1 MERSPFVLV
10 LLAFGAAA
18 ALMFTLP
25 NLSNVR
31 VTAGYASYVYS
42 RPIAGR
48 SEFKQVLFGPAST
61 GLSWRLDAQRVSITP
76 FTYSEKFESEN
87 AIIGKDKLPLSS
99 QAHIVWR
106 LRPDAQSVQR
116 FMEEFG
122 GWESSADPDKIAKES
137 YDQFIREPF
146 RTITRSVVA
155 QYNGL
160 DVNES
165 LPGISQE
172 IELQVKALLDKT
184 PFEVMS
190 VVMGNSSPPQAV
202 IVAISAKVALNQT
215 LEMKAVE
222 EQIAEKSVA
231 IERKNG
237 EAAGARFAAQAK
249 EQAKAIEEIRAV
261 LDPLYIEFLK
271 AENIKGAERVYVP
284 LGAGPQMVLPIKE
297 GTGEPHRKDKAESET
312 SGTGAGKANQPS
324 PR

>member
-10 LLAFGAAA
+10 LLSFGTVA

-31 VTAGYASYVYS
+31 VSAGYASYVYS
-42 RPIAGR
+42 KPIAGR
-48 SEFKQVLFGPAST
+48 SEFKQVIFGPAST

-76 FTYSEKFESEN
+76 FTYSEKFEAEN

-106 LRPDAQSVQR
+106 LRPEATSVQR

-165 LPGISQE
+165 LPLISQE
-172 IELQVKALLDKT
+172 IESQVKSLLDKT

-215 LEMKAVE
+215 LEMKAIE

-237 EAAGARFAAQAK
+237 EAIGARFAAQAK
-249 EQAKAIEEIRAV
+249 EQAKAIEELKNV
-261 LDPLYIEFLK
+261 LDPLYIEFLQ
-271 AENIKGAERVYVP
+271 AENIKGAERIYLP
-284 LGAGPQMVLPIKE
+284 IGGGPQLVLPMKE
-297 GTGEPHRKDKAESET
+297 PAGDGRHT
-312 SGTGAGKANQPS
+312 GKASSDPSGSAKPTLPS

>member
-1 MERSPFVLV
+1 MLRSPFVPV
-10 LLAFGAAA
+10 VLAFAAVA
-18 ALMFTLP
+18 TLMFALP
-25 NLSNVR
+25 NLANVR
-31 VTAGYASYVYS
+31 VSAGYASYIYS
-42 RPIAGR
+42 KPIVGR
-48 SEFKQVLFGPAST
+48 SVFKQVIFGPAST
-61 GLSWRLDAQRVSITP
+61 GLSWRLDGQRVSTTP

-87 AIIGKDKLPLSS
+87 AILGRDKLPLSS

-106 LRPDAQSVQR
+106 LKPDSASVQR

-165 LPGISQE
+165 LPKISQE
-172 IELQVKALLDKT
+172 IESQVRSLLEKT

-222 EQIAEKSVA
+222 EQIAEKNIA

-237 EAAGARFAAQAK
+237 EAAGARFAAQSK
-249 EQAKAIEEIRAV
+249 EQAKAITELTAV
-261 LDPLYIEFLK
+261 LDPLYIEFLQ
-271 AENIKGAERVYVP
+271 AENIKGAERIYLP
-284 LGAGPQMVLPIKE
+284 IGGGPQLVLPLKE
-297 GTGEPHRKDKAESET
+297 GPRDGHREAKPAPEAPGAPK
-312 SGTGAGKANQPS
+312 SGKQ
-324 PR
+324 

>member
-10 LLAFGAAA
+10 LLSFGAAA
-18 ALMFTLP
+18 TLMFALP
-25 NLSNVR
+25 NFSNIR

-42 RPIAGR
+42 RPITGR
-48 SEFKQVLFGPAST
+48 SAFKQVIFGPAST

-76 FTYSEKFESEN
+76 YTYSEKFESEN
-87 AIIGKDKLPLSS
+87 AIIGKDKLPLAS

-106 LRPDAQSVQR
+106 LRPDANSVQR

-165 LPGISQE
+165 LPIISQE
-172 IELQVKALLDKT
+172 IESQVKALLEKT

-202 IVAISAKVALNQT
+202 IVAISAKVALNQN
-215 LEMKAVE
+215 LEMKTVE
-222 EQIAEKSVA
+222 EQIAERNIA

-249 EQAKAIEEIRAV
+249 EQAKAIEELRSV

-271 AENIKGAERVYVP
+271 AENIKGAERIYLP
-284 LGAGPQMVLPIKE
+284 IGAGPQLVLPVKD
-297 GTGEPHRKDKAESET
+297 GPVDPNRKDKPET
-312 SGTGAGKANQPS
+312 EAAGPGRATPPS

>member
-1 MERSPFVLV
+1 MLRSPFVPV
-10 LLAFGAAA
+10 VLAFAAVA
-18 ALMFTLP
+18 TLMFALP
-25 NLSNVR
+25 NLANVR
-31 VTAGYASYVYS
+31 VSAGYASYIYS
-42 RPIAGR
+42 KPIVGR
-48 SEFKQVLFGPAST
+48 SVFKQVIFGPAST
-61 GLSWRLDAQRVSITP
+61 GLSWRLDGQRVSTTP

-87 AIIGKDKLPLSS
+87 AILGRDKLPLSS

-106 LRPDAQSVQR
+106 LKPDSASVQR

-165 LPGISQE
+165 LPKISQE
-172 IELQVKALLDKT
+172 IESQVRSLLEKT

-222 EQIAEKSVA
+222 EQIAEKNIA

-237 EAAGARFAAQAK
+237 EAAGARFAAQSK
-249 EQAKAIEEIRAV
+249 EQAKAITELTAV
-261 LDPLYIEFLK
+261 LDPLYIEFLQ
-271 AENIKGAERVYVP
+271 AENIKGAERIYLP
-284 LGAGPQMVLPIKE
+284 IGGGPQLVLPLKE
-297 GTGEPHRKDKAESET
+297 GPKDGHREAKPAPEAPGAPK
-312 SGTGAGKANQPS
+312 SGKQ
-324 PR
+324 

>member
-106 LRPDAQSVQR
+106 GIMDTRR
-116 FMEEFG
+116 
-122 GWESSADPDKIAKES
+122 SSRSRWVGNDP
-137 YDQFIREPF
+137 
-146 RTITRSVVA
+146 
-155 QYNGL
+155 
-160 DVNES
+160 
-165 LPGISQE
+165 
-172 IELQVKALLDKT
+172 
-184 PFEVMS
+184 
-190 VVMGNSSPPQAV
+190 
-202 IVAISAKVALNQT
+202 
-215 LEMKAVE
+215 
-222 EQIAEKSVA
+222 
-231 IERKNG
+231 
-237 EAAGARFAAQAK
+237 
-249 EQAKAIEEIRAV
+249 EQANVHGGLAV
-261 LDPLYIEFLK
+261 TQSKQAHALGPRLGK
-271 AENIKGAERVYVP
+271 AER
-284 LGAGPQMVLPIKE
+284 
-297 GTGEPHRKDKAESET
+297 TG
-312 SGTGAGKANQPS
+312 
-324 PR
+324 